1 MLSQPNDD
9 QKESLRL
16 EYKLAQEMHTYY
28 GKILWQIGSIFLP
41 VSLAGFVFGIRQEIS
56 NDGLLALT
64 VFLTALLIWFIFSA
78 IRLRRLA
85 FVYMERCR
93 KIEKILSLKQH
104 NNKARDDKN
113 TVKIRGKEIKIF
125 RKKLKWRHLAGKN
138 INLPVPIFF
147 IIIFWTYYF
156 FQAVF

>member
-1 MLSQPNDD
+1 M
-9 QKESLRL
+9 E
-16 EYKLAQEMHTYY
+16 
-28 GKILWQIGSIFLP
+28 KILWQIGSIFLP

-113 TVKIRGKEIKIF
+113 T
-125 RKKLKWRHLAGKN
+125 
-138 INLPVPIFF
+138 
-147 IIIFWTYYF
+147 
-156 FQAVF
+156 